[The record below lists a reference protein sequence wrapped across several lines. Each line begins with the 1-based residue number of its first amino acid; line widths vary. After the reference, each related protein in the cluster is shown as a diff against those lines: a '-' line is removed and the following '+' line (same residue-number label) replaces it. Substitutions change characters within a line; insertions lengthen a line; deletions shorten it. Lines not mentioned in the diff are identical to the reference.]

1 MILGSAP
8 IVYQFAFALAGPRF
22 ILWKCLKNVYIQ
34 IVNAVMTNKFGSHKT
49 VHPTLKRQIAELCDL
64 PGVDRV
70 ILGPSKGVRHNRP
83 VGSLK
88 IQTDVPTGIRM
99 LGYSD
104 RGISEFYVIT
114 SDIPAVRAE
123 IEKRFSIS

>member
-1 MILGSAP
+1 MS
-8 IVYQFAFALAGPRF
+8 
-22 ILWKCLKNVYIQ
+22 
-34 IVNAVMTNKFGSHKT
+34 NKFGVHKT
-49 VHPTLKRQIAELCDL
+49 VHPSLKRQITELGEI

-99 LGYSD
+99 VGYSD

-114 SDIPAVRAE
+114 SEIETVRAE
-123 IEKRFSIS
+123 IIKRFTIE

>member
-1 MILGSAP
+1 MA
-8 IVYQFAFALAGPRF
+8 
-22 ILWKCLKNVYIQ
+22 
-34 IVNAVMTNKFGSHKT
+34 NKFGVHKT
-49 VHPTLKRQIAELCDL
+49 VHPSLKRQITELSEI

-88 IQTDVPTGIRM
+88 IQTDVTTGIRM
-99 LGYSD
+99 IGYSD

-114 SDIPAVRAE
+114 SEIESVRAE
-123 IEKRFSIS
+123 IVKRFTIQ

>member
-1 MILGSAP
+1 MIGNHWRNA
-8 IVYQFAFALAGPRF
+8 R
-22 ILWKCLKNVYIQ
+22 IL
-34 IVNAVMTNKFGSHKT
+34 IVNAVVTNKFGVHKT
-49 VHPTLKRQIAELCDL
+49 IHPTLKKQIAELGEI

-99 LGYSD
+99 VGYSD

-114 SDIPAVRAE
+114 SEIRNVRAE
-123 IEKRFSIS
+123 IVKRFSIE